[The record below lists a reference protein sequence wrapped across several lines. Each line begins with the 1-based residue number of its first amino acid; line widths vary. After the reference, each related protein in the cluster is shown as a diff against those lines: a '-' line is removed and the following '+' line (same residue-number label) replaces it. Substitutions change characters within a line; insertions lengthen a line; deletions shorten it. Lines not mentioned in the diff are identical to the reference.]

1 MGFVAFSLLSSIL
14 YSQGTSVYQDAFA
27 KPNKPDLKDTL
38 TVNVDKHHYEPGEN
52 VTIAGSITTNLWSE
66 LDDNANLVS
75 LQVKDNKDVIVASE
89 EAEISN
95 VGEYSKTFKLSQDA
109 RHGAY
114 IVDATVRLATDPSY
128 NPTDSGTETLHKFV
142 KFVVVGHSEYSKVK
156 DEALGKYISSN
167 STTYRHSTTN
177 NSTTADTSRSTI
189 TDSNNSSVPDLSYS
203 KEKNIKD
210 IGAETLHKFVKFTS
224 SEYPVRLDGNEF
236 TMYIVSNSTV
246 TDFFY
251 SKEEN
256 MISFKVEGETGT
268 RGVTRVTLPKE
279 LLGEDIIVSID
290 GRDIAKDSPDVI
302 VTSDSRNE
310 IAVEINYLHSEHS
323 IRMRGKYSAPQP
335 PDSVLLSPDPALEPI
350 GLPAV
355 TSAASIVLVVIIAA
369 VAIFLSIYF
378 RVHQNQMEKGGQG
391 TWRRL
396 GFPSSTRG
404 GDKVIDFYCMSCGA
418 GHDLSACPS
427 CGSKIKK
434 PRF

>member
-38 TVNVDKHHYEPGEN
+38 TVNVDKHHYELGEN

-66 LDDNANLVS
+66 LDDNTNLVS

-142 KFVVVGHSEYSKVK
+142 KF
-156 DEALGKYISSN
+156 
-167 STTYRHSTTN
+167 
-177 NSTTADTSRSTI
+177 
-189 TDSNNSSVPDLSYS
+189 
-203 KEKNIKD
+203 
-210 IGAETLHKFVKFTS
+210 TS

-236 TMYIVSNSTV
+236 TMYIISNSTV

-335 PDSVLLSPDPALEPI
+335 PDSVLLSPDAALEPI

-418 GHDLSACPS
+418 GYDKRMPKLRLKDKETAILDHHAS
-427 CGSKIKK
+427 
-434 PRF
+434 F